1 MIVELL
7 QQDFLVPNIDMD
19 KEEITLVMEE
29 FYKQSSIGTRNLS
42 EIEDEYFQ
50 IQEEV
55 DQDVYKYYGLADE
68 EIKVIEKFIEDQAYK
83 ISRTT

>member
-1 MIVELL
+1 
-7 QQDFLVPNIDMD
+7 MD
-19 KEEITLVMEE
+19 KEEIKLVMEE

-55 DQDVYKYYGLADE
+55 DQDVYKCYGLADE

>member
-1 MIVELL
+1 
-7 QQDFLVPNIDMD
+7 MD
-19 KEEITLVMEE
+19 KEEIKLVMEE

-55 DQDVYKYYGLADE
+55 DQDVYKC
-68 EIKVIEKFIEDQAYK
+68 
-83 ISRTT
+83 